1 MTHSVPLSFTPASNA
16 GHQTIGKNG
25 SFWLPPEMQTYS
37 FDSHL
42 KNQMKPVL
50 GKGGTDS
57 SLVSHKKVLNPAS
70 NISKGMDGQV
80 TKKNTQVNL
89 KAFKQIHRV
98 ASESKKITAESNDMR
113 TGIRKNNPSVS
124 KMVLRNHNVLSHP
137 LTNQTTSSYLTPVN
151 SYNNTPHTS
160 NPLIPT
166 KYSPQTALNLKLLE
180 DNSVRVGARD
190 GIKDAAVSLNAE
202 FLNRSKSSLSND
214 SKWSNSDAN
223 DNSKF
228 LFETALRKILP
239 LFSRTSS
246 ERSEIVRFATELPN
260 GESVA
265 MRIECFKDEIQLVA
279 ICSNPSLHK
288 DIAFASHDLLD
299 SLESLTEHKTSFQIY
314 SSYEAFDQN
323 HAS

>member
-25 SFWLPPEMQTYS
+25 SFWLPPDLQASS

-42 KNQMKPVL
+42 KNQMKPNSD
-50 GKGGTDS
+50 KGGTDS
-57 SLVSHKKVLNPAS
+57 SLVSHKKVLNS
-70 NISKGMDGQV
+70 TTNISKGIEGRV
-80 TKKNTQVNL
+80 AKKNTQVNL

-113 TGIRKNNPSVS
+113 TGIRKSNPSVS

-151 SYNNTPHTS
+151 SYNNTPNTS
-160 NPLIPT
+160 NPLIST

-190 GIKDAAVSLNAE
+190 GIKDATVSLNAE
-202 FLNRSKSSLSND
+202 CLNRSKSSLSND

-265 MRIECFKDEIQLVA
+265 MRIECNSKEISLVS
-279 ICSNPSLHK
+279 ICSNVAIHE
-288 DIAFASHDLLD
+288 DIASSSHDLL
-299 SLESLTEHKTSFQIY
+299 ESLASLTNRKTSFQIF
-314 SSYEAFDQN
+314 SSYEAFDQYHTN
-323 HAS
+323 